1 MRQANTFRP
10 GRTTTY
16 DGRPMSINVE
26 EVGGSLAIQHYVA
39 EIHEPRH
46 CQLVS
51 LTGVHMPGGW
61 TKAHVTWDMRVEPID
76 ESTSR
81 LVNSVNIHPTQGFLD
96 LLAQGGVS
104 FEDAAAQQHAAV
116 SAHNERETAL
126 FAISIAR
133 KAQTNLPTE
142 RAATLR
148 HRYAGANSGCFVMG
162 HGFSISRAAYQ
173 LFRTVLCPL
182 GEREAVHVS
191 QCIGGD
197 PRRRYR
203 EAAVVS

>member
-1 MRQANTFRP
+1 MSNDQVIHHLLVSKSETTAKVEAPIESVDLADWVLNLPDAEYQRCAP
-10 GRTTTY
+10 GEHLAAGRTTTD

-26 EVGGSLAIQHYVA
+26 EVGGSLSIQHYVA

-51 LTGVHMPGGW
+51 LTDVQTPGGW

-76 ESTSR
+76 DRTSR
-81 LVNSVNIHPTQGFLD
+81 LVNTVNIHPTQGFLD

-104 FEDAAAQQHAAV
+104 FDDAAAQQHAAV

-133 KAQTNLPTE
+133 KAQTNLPPE
-142 RAATLR
+142 
-148 HRYAGANSGCFVMG
+148 
-162 HGFSISRAAYQ
+162 
-173 LFRTVLCPL
+173 
-182 GEREAVHVS
+182 
-191 QCIGGD
+191 
-197 PRRRYR
+197 
-203 EAAVVS
+203 